1 MINYSFST
9 TGQILEKIEMLATA
23 GLGNTAVSQ
32 ALNSELGKKLQSV
45 VDEYLITWNLY
56 LAADKELAYN
66 HTANNYERMLTFRK
80 AGQALADEL
89 ERLTGL
95 EEREILINIL

>member
-9 TGQILEKIEMLATA
+9 TGQILEKIEMLDVA
-23 GLGNTAVSQ
+23 GLGNTAV
-32 ALNSELGKKLQSV
+32 AEVLNSELGKKLQSV

-56 LAADKELAYN
+56 VAANKKLASN
-66 HTANNYERMLTFRK
+66 HTANNVNREYIHRK
-80 AGQALADEL
+80 KGQALAEEI